1 MPPAGESMIP
11 SLAQNWH
18 NLLLSAFFLSIAIA
32 IALVTHSVVFRL
44 LRRSAER
51 KGAVLNSSLVR
62 HGEKPARWVFALLT
76 GLAVS
81 PALPLPPTLMAALEH
96 ITGLGLIAAVARL
109 ATLFI
114 DIASDVLASRYRID
128 IADNL
133 NARRFQT
140 QFQIVRRVL
149 VVLIAI
155 VAASLM
161 LMTFPAI
168 RQIGQSLLAS
178 AGLAT
183 LVVGMAMKG
192 TLENLIASLQIAF
205 AQPFRIGDAVVVERE
220 WGWIEEIGTMYVVIR
235 IWDLRRL
242 VLPLSYFLN
251 HPFQNWTHTSAEIL
265 GTTMLY
271 ADYTVPVEEL
281 RSELRR
287 ICEST
292 SLWKGN
298 VCILQV
304 SDATQK
310 YPYGTIFSF

>member
-128 IADNL
+128 IAYTL
-133 NARRFQT
+133 HARR
-140 QFQIVRRVL
+140 
-149 VVLIAI
+149 
-155 VAASLM
+155 
-161 LMTFPAI
+161 
-168 RQIGQSLLAS
+168 
-178 AGLAT
+178 
-183 LVVGMAMKG
+183 
-192 TLENLIASLQIAF
+192 
-205 AQPFRIGDAVVVERE
+205 
-220 WGWIEEIGTMYVVIR
+220 
-235 IWDLRRL
+235 
-242 VLPLSYFLN
+242 
-251 HPFQNWTHTSAEIL
+251 
-265 GTTMLY
+265 
-271 ADYTVPVEEL
+271 
-281 RSELRR
+281 
-287 ICEST
+287 
-292 SLWKGN
+292 
-298 VCILQV
+298 
-304 SDATQK
+304 
-310 YPYGTIFSF
+310 